1 MLIGIVKMVIYGT
14 LGTIVLYNTNQH
26 KVVVTTGLNLLMNG
40 QCGEHI
46 VGGVSNFFSQFIG
59 LDNVAYN
66 PVCKVYHNT
75 QHTLVRVLAG
85 DAPTIIAVTK
95 TMSIA
100 GGVIVGIDKTSEI
113 VAKYIPNMYIYWR
126 PNLEATVFAFIASI
140 ELFSNTI
147 VDVNIPTSNTCYD
160 MDSLR
165 GPR

>member
-14 LGTIVLYNTNQH
+14 LGTIILHNTNQH
-26 KVVVTTGLNLLMNG
+26 KDVVTTGLKLLING

-85 DAPTIIAVTK
+85 DAPTMVAVTK

-100 GGVIVGIDKTSEI
+100 GGVIVGIDKTSEL
-113 VAKYIPNMYIYWR
+113 VAKYMPNMYICWR
-126 PNLEATVFAFIASI
+126 PKLESVLIVLVTTV

-147 VDVNIPTSNTCYD
+147 DANIPTSSGCYN